1 MVGSLKKVLGL
12 RIRAARQRSGFTQEE
27 LASRV
32 ARTPESISNIERGLQ
47 SPSIETVAEL
57 ARVLGMPIAEFFE
70 DWPRAEPELSI
81 ERIVLESRLREV
93 ARLLSDR
100 DLAIAVIQASAFL
113 EAVGHGKI

>member
-1 MVGSLKKVLGL
+1 MAGSLKQVLGL

-70 DWPRAEPELSI
+70 GWPGAGSNLSS
-81 ERIVLESRLREV
+81 ERIALESRFREV
-93 ARLLSDR
+93 ARSLSDR
-100 DLAIAVIQASAFL
+100 DLAIAVVQASAFL
-113 EAVGHGKI
+113 QAS